1 MGLHRLFVIFQPLF
15 LVDFPSVSDTTA
27 GIAALTVR
35 SGANE
40 DENFR
45 TIHGVS
51 QGVRHDS
58 IISHK
63 NPCKSFPSV
72 VPPRNEKRGKL
83 VQKPSDVSKNR

>member
-58 IISHK
+58 IIS
-63 NPCKSFPSV
+63 V